1 MRRPPSEE
9 AAPSW
14 PSSAAALAVMDRLAA
29 LEATWHADHSLAQ
42 TVFTCLYLLH
52 PQRCAPMHASACMS
66 HHSARVFQQ
75 VRANKT
81 LSFLSLLRMQ
91 HADGHAITL

>member
-9 AAPSW
+9 AAPQW

-52 PQRCAPMHASACMS
+52 PQRCAPMHAGARATTGLECSNKFVQPSEHCVPFCSACNRLM
-66 HHSARVFQQ
+66 AMLF
-75 VRANKT
+75 
-81 LSFLSLLRMQ
+81 
-91 HADGHAITL
+91 